1 MEEWVAVRLPPSLLM
16 TTRQRLSSRGRSY
29 VLGVIIAGMI
39 AVVASFLQMI
49 ATPVSYE
56 WFILAAL
63 TVISGS
69 ATVKLPSIP
78 ASLSV
83 SETFVFTSVLLFG
96 PAAGTLTV
104 ALDGLIISFWLNKE
118 RKEAH
123 RVLFNM
129 AAPALSV
136 WVASQIFFSISG
148 LAPLSIRSAGVQ
160 DFLFPLVIF
169 TILYF
174 GLNSWLITFA
184 VALETGA
191 RPIE

>member
-1 MEEWVAVRLPPSLLM
+1 M
-16 TTRQRLSSRGRSY
+16 TTPQKLSGRGRSY
-29 VLGVIIAGMI
+29 VIGVIIAGMV
-39 AVVASFLQMI
+39 AVVASFLEML
-49 ATPVSYE
+49 AMPVSYE

-63 TVISGS
+63 TVIGGS

-96 PAAGTLTV
+96 SPAGTLTV
-104 ALDGLIISFWLNKE
+104 ALDGLIISFWLNAH

-136 WVASQIFFSISG
+136 WVASQVFFSISG
-148 LAPLSIRSAGVQ
+148 LR
-160 DFLFPLVIF
+160 
-169 TILYF
+169 
-174 GLNSWLITFA
+174 
-184 VALETGA
+184 
-191 RPIE
+191 